1 MRTQALV
8 AAAVLAMQIFIFAV
22 FSLQVCAGAARGGE
36 ATLCDKRHD
45 QSKSGT
51 MWTDLV

>member
-1 MRTQALV
+1 MWTQALV

-22 FSLQVCAGAARGGE
+22 FSLQVCAGATRGGE
-36 ATLCDKRHD
+36 FTLCDKRHD

-51 MWTDLV
+51 MWTNLV